1 MTCEVSRQQNVLSHM
16 KRIMRHPAVY
26 SLHDRVGFAA
36 NGYRASQAR
45 LRKSLQSLRKS

>member
-1 MTCEVSRQQNVLSHM
+1 MAGEVSCQQNDLSGM

-36 NGYRASQAR
+36 NGYRAHQVH
-45 LRKSLQSLRKS
+45 LRK